1 MSMTITK
8 LHDHVGA
15 EIGNIDLTRPLEAA
29 TFATIENAFYENSV
43 LVFRSQDLLPEAHIA
58 FSRRFGPLEVHI
70 LHQYQLANH
79 PEILLL
85 SNKTDVEGNP
95 IGLVEAGRYWHTD
108 VSFTEAPSMGSFLFA
123 VEIPPEGGDTLFASQ
138 FAAYDALTEDW
149 KTRLDGLKARHGLN
163 KTTAPKFTDAQ
174 LALVKGV
181 DHPLIRTH
189 PKTGR
194 KALYAG
200 VFVDKI
206 CGTIAA
212 FSTMRHR
219 SMRSTSGTCTVQPWK
234 GSDRSKTSVVGAWQP
249 LQRTRRRHHQE
260 SAGAN
265 PFRPTE
271 RRRSASPPFVDEG
284 RTSDRRQ
291 PLRR

>member
-206 CGTIAA
+206 LGVSAA
-212 FSTMRHR
+212 ESDDILAFLRQHWAKEEFVYRHQWQIGDLVMWDNR
-219 SMRSTSGTCTVQPWK
+219 SILHHATPFDAQHIRHMHRTTVE
-234 GSDRSKTSVVGAWQP
+234 G
-249 LQRTRRRHHQE
+249 E
-260 SAGAN
+260 
-265 PFRPTE
+265 RP
-271 RRRSASPPFVDEG
+271 V
-284 RTSDRRQ
+284 
-291 PLRR
+291 

>member
-1 MSMTITK
+1 MTITK

-206 CGTIAA
+206 LGVSAA
-212 FSTMRHR
+212 ESDDILAFLRQHWAKEEFVYRHQWQIGDLVMWDNR
-219 SMRSTSGTCTVQPWK
+219 SILHHATPFDAQHIRHMHRTTVE
-234 GSDRSKTSVVGAWQP
+234 G
-249 LQRTRRRHHQE
+249 E
-260 SAGAN
+260 
-265 PFRPTE
+265 RP
-271 RRRSASPPFVDEG
+271 V
-284 RTSDRRQ
+284 
-291 PLRR
+291 

>member
-15 EIGNIDLTRPLEAA
+15 EIGNVDLTHPLDDEA
-29 TFATIENAFYENSV
+29 FATIEKAFYEHSL
-43 LVFRSQDLLPEAHIA
+43 LVCRKQDLSPDAQIA

-70 LHQYQLANH
+70 LHQFQLADH

-85 SNKTDVEGNP
+85 SNKTDADGNP
-95 IGLVEAGRYWHTD
+95 LGLVEAGRYWHTD
-108 VSFTEAPSMGSFLFA
+108 VSFTEVPSMGSFLYA
-123 VEIPPEGGDTLFASQ
+123 LEIPPEGGDTLFASQ
-138 FAAYDALTEDW
+138 FAAYDALSDAW
-149 KTRLDGLKARHGLN
+149 KARLENLTALHGLN

-181 DHPLIRTH
+181 EHPLIRTH

-206 CGTIAA
+206 LDVSNDESDEILEFLRGHWASDEFIY
-212 FSTMRHR
+212 RHSWQVGDLVMWDNR
-219 SMRSTSGTCTVQPWK
+219 SILHHATPFDAHHIRHMHRTTVE
-234 GSDRSKTSVVGAWQP
+234 G
-249 LQRTRRRHHQE
+249 E
-260 SAGAN
+260 
-265 PFRPTE
+265 RP
-271 RRRSASPPFVDEG
+271 V
-284 RTSDRRQ
+284 
-291 PLRR
+291 